1 MKRQKGFTL
10 IELMIV
16 VAIIALIAA
25 FAIPALLRAR
35 MTANETGAVA
45 GLRSL
50 VANQATFQSVCVV
63 DQDEDGTGEYGLFE
77 ELAGAAQ
84 CRGVV
89 TGSPSPAPAQRN
101 PGEFMQQVYGQVTAA
116 GYAQKSGYYYVL
128 YLPNMPGGGYVPGD
142 PTVSDPV
149 AGAGAADV
157 DAVDDQEV
165 YWMAYAWP
173 VSAGRSGNR
182 VFAVGVDGT
191 IYFTKN
197 DDLATTPTF
206 YNGVG
211 AVPAS
216 DACLMAGVG
225 EIQFPIASDGEVG
238 TDLNVWMPLSN

>member
-50 VANQATFQSVCVV
+50 TANQATFQSVCVV
-63 DQDEDGTGEYGLFE
+63 DQDEDGTGEYGLLE
-77 ELAGAAQ
+77 ELAGAAV
-84 CRGVV
+84 CRGEV
-89 TGSPSPAPAQRN
+89 TGSGSAPPARRN
-101 PGEFMQQVYGQVTAA
+101 PGEFMQQVYGQVTVG
-116 GYAQKSGYYYVL
+116 GYAQKSGYYYVI
-128 YLPNMPGGGYVPGD
+128 YLPNMAGGGYVPGD
-142 PTVSDPV
+142 AVVSDPA
-149 AGAGAADV
+149 AGAIAADV

-165 YWMAYAWP
+165 YWIAYAWP

-182 VFAVGVDGT
+182 VFTVSVDGT

-206 YNGVG
+206 YNGTG
-211 AVPAS
+211 SVPAS
-216 DACLMAGVG
+216 DACLLAGVG
-225 EIQFPIASDGEVG
+225 EIQFPVASDGEVG
-238 TDLNVWMPLSN
+238 TDNNVWLPLSN

>member
-1 MKRQKGFTL
+1 MKRQRGFTL

-50 VANQATFQSVCVV
+50 TANQATFQSVCVV

-77 ELAGAAQ
+77 ELAGASV
-84 CRGVV
+84 CRGEV
-89 TGSPSPAPAQRN
+89 TGSGSPAPAQRT

-116 GYAQKSGYYYVL
+116 GYAQKSGYFYVI
-128 YLPNMPGGGYVPGD
+128 YLPNEPGGGYAPGD
-142 PTVSDPV
+142 AVVSDPV
-149 AGAGAADV
+149 AGAAAADV

-165 YWMAYAWP
+165 FWIAYAWP
-173 VSAGRSGNR
+173 VSAGTSGNR
-182 VFAVGVDGT
+182 VFCVSVDGT

-197 DDLATTPTF
+197 DDPTAAGF
-206 YNGVG
+206 YNGSVTG
-211 AVPAS
+211 APAA
-216 DACLMAGVG
+216 DAAIESTATLV
-225 EIQFPIASDGEVG
+225 QFPIASNGEVG
-238 TDLNVWMPLSN
+238 VDGNVWLPLSN